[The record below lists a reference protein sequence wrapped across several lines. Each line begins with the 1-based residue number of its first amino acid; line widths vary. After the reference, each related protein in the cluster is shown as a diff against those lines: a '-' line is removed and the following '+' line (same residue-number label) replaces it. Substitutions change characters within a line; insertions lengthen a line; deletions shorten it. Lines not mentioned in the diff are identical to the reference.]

1 MRRRPRV
8 MSHMTAGPCNCSCY
22 YFNSHYYMQTMRMDQ
37 AQDTNARFDGVWPE
51 WQGRP
56 AQRYRS
62 VSAFHR
68 KPHLLGDDKSMQAK
82 HSKLLA

>member
-1 MRRRPRV
+1 
-8 MSHMTAGPCNCSCY
+8 
-22 YFNSHYYMQTMRMDQ
+22 MQTMRMDQ

-51 WQGRP
+51 WQGP
-56 AQRYRS
+56 ACATIPLSIYS

-68 KPHLLGDDKSMQAK
+68 KPHLFGDDKSMQAK